1 MINTCLNVNKVF
13 IYQVEK
19 YMYDTFGEI
28 TQHFIKATL
37 SKENTSVFT
46 LIMFYETGEEN
57 HRKYFKVL
65 CCVIYTVIK
74 NYVCIDYLAFK
85 LDSLSKYL
93 LILDTEKNVSTE
105 YWVLEFQIC

>member
-1 MINTCLNVNKVF
+1 MNVNKVF

-65 CCVIYTVIK
+65 SCVIYTVIK